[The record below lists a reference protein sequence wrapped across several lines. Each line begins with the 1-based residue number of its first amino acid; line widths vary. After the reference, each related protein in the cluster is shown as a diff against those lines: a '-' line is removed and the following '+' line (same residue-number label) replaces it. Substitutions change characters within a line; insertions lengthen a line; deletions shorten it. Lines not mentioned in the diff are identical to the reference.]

1 MTVKECDAVLHDLR
15 NAMEHIQAARQ
26 KARES
31 DVGAWC
37 RAVVGQRITDAGRK
51 LLDAER
57 MMFLVRESMEKLA
70 RGEELGPMDGI
81 DLSIGGKA

>member
-31 DVGAWC
+31 DVVWC

-57 MMFLVRESMEKLA
+57 MMFSMREGMEKLA
-70 RGEELGPMDGI
+70 RGEALGPMDGI
-81 DLSIGGKA
+81 DLSIRSGP